1 VSENVGP
8 TSPGKPMPTLV
19 VGAARYGDP
28 AQALEMVDW
37 LRGGEPCR
45 PVAAVGPWML
55 ASGRSPQLPQ
65 ESPELEAAVAELGG
79 QMAETCR

>member
-1 VSENVGP
+1 
-8 TSPGKPMPTLV
+8 
-19 VGAARYGDP
+19 
-28 AQALEMVDW
+28 MVDW

-55 ASGRSPQLPQ
+55 ASGRAPQLPQ
-65 ESPELEAAVAELGG
+65 ESPELEAAVTELGG